1 MRWILLGA
9 ACLSALAAS
18 SAMAMPVGEQDNN
31 KIAAAFGARPW
42 AQGASLSPDGQHL
55 VFVAPGQG
63 AGNVAMV
70 LDLTTGETRQAA
82 SADGKPL
89 KITNCGWSSNTR
101 LVCRLYGIASA
112 YAIRMPWTRLIAI
125 ESDGTKGISLG
136 RKAIT
141 TETIRQFDGR
151 VIDWL
156 SGTDGAVMIERASI
170 HDAENHP
177 GLGVDLVDTRDGT
190 SRAVET
196 PKPDAT
202 DFLTDGSGVVRVFAA
217 EMRSAGQLRGE
228 TSYYYRT
235 AGSRAWVF
243 LSRATAD
250 GPGLRPI
257 AVDGTRNVAY
267 ALQKKDGRDALY
279 QITLDDS
286 LKTELVY
293 ANPSVDVD
301 GVVSLGRHGRVIGL
315 TYATD
320 RRKVVYFD
328 PAYDKLATQ
337 LGKALPNLPSI
348 EFESASADEKK
359 LLIFASSDSDPGH
372 FYLLDR
378 TTMHM
383 TEALLARPQ
392 LSSMKLATVKSVTYP
407 AADGT
412 MIPAYLTLPLGSD
425 GKGLPAIVMPHGG
438 PAARDEWGFD
448 WLSQYYAARGYAVLQ
463 PEFRGSSGYGGNW
476 LSDNGFKSWRLA
488 IGDVTDAGHWLVRQ
502 GIADPAKLAILGW
515 SYGGY
520 AALQSN
526 VVDPGLFKA
535 VVAVAPVTDFDM
547 VKKEALNF
555 TNSSIV
561 ARDVGSGAVAV
572 DGSPA
577 RHADKFEAPVLMF
590 HGDQDINVGVGES
603 QTMDHALRAA
613 GKSSEL
619 VIYKGLDHQL
629 DDSDARTDMLA
640 KSDAF
645 LRANLKIA
653 NP

>member
-1 MRWILLGA
+1 
-9 ACLSALAAS
+9 
-18 SAMAMPVGEQDNN
+18 MAMPVGEQDSN

-293 ANPSVDVD
+293 ANSSVDVD

-328 PAYDKLATQ
+328 PAYDTLATQ

-448 WLSQYYAARGYAVLQ
+448 WLSQYYAASGYAVLQ

>member
-18 SAMAMPVGEQDNN
+18 SAMAMPAGEQDNN

-63 AGNVAMV
+63 TGNVAMV

-156 SGTDGAVMIERASI
+156 SGTDGTVMIARESI

>member
-18 SAMAMPVGEQDNN
+18 SAMAMPVGEQDSN

-293 ANPSVDVD
+293 ANSSVDVD

-328 PAYDKLATQ
+328 PAYDTLATQ

-448 WLSQYYAARGYAVLQ
+448 WLSQYYAASGYAVLQ